1 MNKDE
6 QLEKLKKEIQT
17 DKKLPLQS
25 TNLVFGEGNPD
36 ADILFI
42 GEAPGAKEDE
52 LQRPFVGRSG
62 KLLDKFIE
70 AVGWRREEVY
80 ITNIVKRRPPKNRD
94 PKPEE
99 IEKYR
104 PYLKKQIEIINPKII
119 APLGR
124 FSMNYFIPDRM
135 ISKSQGKMFFKEDRL
150 IIPIYHPAA
159 GLRSTTVLG
168 EIKKSFKVLKNVVDN
183 FDKVMN
189 DKIDNIEK
197 V

>member
-1 MNKDE
+1 E

-183 FDKVMN
+183 FDEVMN